1 MIKTTVWDTSISK
14 FKIIDIFEIS
24 MFDVMQNN
32 GHLMGSNYTLHEG
45 VLDLW
50 EGCIT
55 SFDTFK
61 IRTST

>member
-1 MIKTTVWDTSISK
+1 MY
-14 FKIIDIFEIS
+14 
-24 MFDVMQNN
+24 DVMQNN
-32 GHLMGSNYTLHEG
+32 GHLMGSIYTTNKG

-50 EGCIT
+50 EGCTT